1 MKFLTFLSD
10 LPDNVLG
17 RALRDGLKPA
27 GVAFSFSLVS
37 NLLYLAMPLYTYQ
50 IYGRVMVSQ
59 SIGTLVMLTVVTLF
73 VFAISSVIDDF
84 RARILIN
91 YGVALDQRV
100 SGRVFTALFD
110 AAVRGDPG
118 ARAQALRD
126 LDQFRQSLT
135 GIAAAAFFDVPWMP
149 VFMAVLFLIDP
160 LVGVVTVL
168 GAGVLVALAVLQAR
182 ATQAAL
188 KDANEAALKSYGFTD
203 AALRNGEVVRAMGML
218 PTLGRAWAQFRA
230 ITIERGANAAEASNA
245 YTDAIKAVRMGM
257 QVLIVAIGAYL
268 IIKGKIHSGMLF
280 ANMILASRALQP
292 IEKIVGSWDPLNNM
306 VRAYDRL
313 NTLLAKAEA
322 PAAATALPRP
332 AGKLSCEGVG
342 YAPPGVPKLLLA
354 NVNFAIEPNE
364 VLGVIGPSGAGK
376 STLAR
381 LLVGIWRPVQGV
393 CRLDGA
399 DVFSWDRADLGRYVG
414 YLPQDT
420 ELFAGTVRN
429 NIARFRPDVTD
440 EEVVHA
446 AQIAGVHE
454 LILRMPKGYDTDV
467 GEGGV
472 VLSAGQRQRVGLAR
486 TMLGKPAFVVMDEPN
501 ANLDAEGEEALM
513 RAIDAMKGW
522 GATVVIISHKP
533 GVFRAADKMLVL
545 REGRVELFGPRDQ
558 VMARLMKP
566 ATPPQAPGA
575 APGPPQVTAQA
586 APAQGSGQGQAQPA
600 PAGQAQAGP
609 GAPPSDGP
617 PPEARAVEGGR

>member
-1 MKFLTFLSD
+1 MKFLTFLSN

-17 RALRDGLKPA
+17 RALREGYKPA
-27 GVAFSFSLVS
+27 AVAFMFSLVS
-37 NLLYLAMPLYTYQ
+37 NLLYLALPLYTYQ
-50 IYGRVMVSQ
+50 VYGRVMVSQ
-59 SIGTLVMLTVVTLF
+59 NQATLWMLTLVTLF

-100 SGRVFTALFD
+100 SGRVFTGLFD

-135 GIAAAAFFDVPWMP
+135 GIAAAAFFDVPWIP
-149 VFMAVLFLIDP
+149 VFLVVLFIIDP
-160 LVGVVTVL
+160 LVGVITVV
-168 GAGVLVALAVLQAR
+168 GAGILFALAVLQAR
-182 ATQAAL
+182 ATQGAL
-188 KDANEAALKSYGFTD
+188 RDANEAALRSYGFTD

-218 PTLGRAWAQFRA
+218 PTLGQAWARHRQV
-230 ITIERGANAAEASNA
+230 TIERGAVAAEQSNM
-245 YTDAIKAVRMGM
+245 YTDIIKAVRMGM

-268 IIKGKIHSGMLF
+268 ILEGKIHSGMLF

-306 VRAYDRL
+306 VRCYERL
-313 NTLLAKAEA
+313 NNLLAKAE
-322 PAAATALPRP
+322 PPTSATALPRP
-332 AGKLSCEGVG
+332 LGKLSVEGVNF
-342 YAPPGVPKLLLA
+342 APPGVQRLVLA
-354 NVNFAIEPNE
+354 NVNFAVDPNE

-381 LLVGIWRPVQGV
+381 LLVGIWRPLNGV
-393 CRLDGA
+393 VRLDGA
-399 DVFSWDRADLGRYVG
+399 DVFSWDRADFGRHVG

-429 NIARFRPDVTD
+429 NIARFREGVTD
-440 EEVVHA
+440 EEVVAA
-446 AQIAGVHE
+446 AQLAGVHE

-486 TMLGKPAFVVMDEPN
+486 TLLGKPAFVVLDEPN
-501 ANLDAEGEEALM
+501 ANLDAEGEDALM
-513 RAIDAMKGW
+513 RAIDAMKAN

-545 REGRVELFGPRDQ
+545 RDGRVELFGPRDQ
-558 VMARLMKP
+558 VMARLVKP
-566 ATPPQAPGA
+566 AQPQQAAA
-575 APGPPQVTAQA
+575 AP
-586 APAQGSGQGQAQPA
+586 PAT
-600 PAGQAQAGP
+600 
-609 GAPPSDGP
+609 
-617 PPEARAVEGGR
+617 EVRAVEGGR

>member
-1 MKFLTFLSD
+1 MRFLTFLSR
-10 LPDNVLG
+10 LPDNILG
-17 RALRDGLKPA
+17 RALRDGYKPA
-27 GVAFSFSLVS
+27 AVAFGFSLVS

-50 IYGRVMVSQ
+50 VYGRIMVSQ
-59 SIGTLVMLTVVTLF
+59 NQASLWGLTIVTLF
-73 VFAISSVIDDF
+73 VFAISSAIDDF

-100 SGRVFTALFD
+100 SGRVFTGLFD

-135 GIAAAAFFDVPWMP
+135 GIAAAAFFDVPWIP
-149 VFMAVLFLIDP
+149 VFLVVLFMIDP
-160 LVGVVTVL
+160 LVGVVTVASAL
-168 GAGVLVALAVLQAR
+168 LLFGLAVAQAK
-182 ATQAAL
+182 ATQSAL
-188 KDANEAALKSYGFTD
+188 KEANEAALKSYSFTD

-218 PTLGRAWAQFRA
+218 PTLGQAWARHRA
-230 ITIERGANAAEASNA
+230 VTIERGAAAAEASNM
-245 YTDAIKAVRMGM
+245 YTDMIKAVRMGA
-257 QVLIVAIGAYL
+257 QVLIVAVGAYL
-268 IIKGKIHSGMLF
+268 ILKGKIHSGMLF

-306 VRAYDRL
+306 VRAYERL
-313 NTLLAKAEA
+313 NALLTRAE
-322 PAAATALPRP
+322 PPTTATSLPRP
-332 AGKLSCEGVG
+332 QGKLSVEGVNF
-342 YAPPGVPKLLLA
+342 APPGMQKLVLA
-354 NVNFAIEPNE
+354 NVNFAVDPNE
-364 VLGVIGPSGAGK
+364 VLGIIGPSGAGK

-381 LLVGIWRPVQGV
+381 LLVGIWKPLNGV
-393 CRLDGA
+393 ARLDGA
-399 DVFSWDRADLGRYVG
+399 DVFSWDRADFGRYVG

-440 EEVVHA
+440 EDVVKA
-446 AQIAGVHE
+446 AQLAGVHD

-486 TMLGKPAFVVMDEPN
+486 AMLGEPAFVVLDEPN
-501 ANLDAEGEEALM
+501 ASLDAEGEEALM
-513 RAIDAMKGW
+513 RAIDAMKAW

-533 GVFRAADKMLVL
+533 SVFRAADKMLVL

-558 VMARLMKP
+558 VMARLVKP
-566 ATPPQAPGA
+566 AQ
-575 APGPPQVTAQA
+575 
-586 APAQGSGQGQAQPA
+586 
-600 PAGQAQAGP
+600 
-609 GAPPSDGP
+609 
-617 PPEARAVEGGR
+617 PPEVRAVEAGR

>member
-1 MKFLTFLSD
+1 MKFLTFLTN

-17 RALRDGLKPA
+17 RALRDGYKPA
-27 GVAFSFSLVS
+27 SVAFSFSLVS

-59 SIGTLVMLTVVTLF
+59 SQGTLWMLTLVTLA
-73 VFAISSVIDDF
+73 VFAVSSVIDDY

-135 GIAAAAFFDVPWMP
+135 GIAAAAFFDVPWIP
-149 VFMAVLFLIDP
+149 VFLGMLFIIDP
-160 LVGVVTVL
+160 LVGTITTV
-168 GAGVLVALAVLQAR
+168 GAVVLVLLALAQAR
-182 ATQAAL
+182 ATQSAL
-188 KDANEAALKSYGFTD
+188 KDANEAALRSYAFTD

-218 PTLGRAWAQFRA
+218 PTLGQAWAKHRG
-230 ITIERGANAAEASNA
+230 ITIERGAAAAEASNM
-245 YTDAIKAVRMGM
+245 YTDIIKAVRMGM
-257 QVLIVAIGAYL
+257 QILIVAIGAYL

-306 VRAYDRL
+306 VRCYGRL
-313 NTLLAKAEA
+313 NQLLAKAEA
-322 PAAATALPRP
+322 PFAATALPRP
-332 AGKLSCEGVG
+332 LGKLSVEGVNF
-342 YAPPGVPKLLLA
+342 APPGAQKLILA
-354 NVNFAIEPNE
+354 NINFALDPNE

-381 LLVGIWRPVQGV
+381 LLVGIWKPLQGV

-399 DVFSWDRADLGRYVG
+399 DVFTWDRSDFGRYVG

-429 NIARFRPDVTD
+429 NIARFRDGVTD
-440 EEVVHA
+440 EEVVVA
-446 AQIAGVHE
+446 AQLAGVHE

-486 TMLGKPAFVVMDEPN
+486 AMLGAPAFVVLDEPN

-513 RAIDAMKGW
+513 KAIDAMKAN

-558 VMARLMKP
+558 VLQRLMKP
-566 ATPPQAPGA
+566 A
-575 APGPPQVTAQA
+575 VA
-586 APAQGSGQGQAQPA
+586 APAAVPPTPA
-600 PAGQAQAGP
+600 P
-609 GAPPSDGP
+609 
-617 PPEARAVEGGR
+617 EVRAVEGGR

>member
-17 RALRDGLKPA
+17 RALREGYKPA
-27 GVAFSFSLVS
+27 AVAFGFSLVS
-37 NLLYLAMPLYTYQ
+37 NLLYLALPLYTYQ
-50 IYGRVMVSQ
+50 VYGRVMVSQ
-59 SIGTLVMLTVVTLF
+59 SLATLWMLTLVTLF

-91 YGVALDQRV
+91 YGVMLDQRV
-100 SGRVFTALFD
+100 SGRVFTSLFD

-135 GIAAAAFFDVPWMP
+135 GIAAAAFFDVPWIP
-149 VFMAVLFLIDP
+149 VFMIVLAIIDP
-160 LVGVVTVL
+160 VVGIVTFAGGVV
-168 GAGVLVALAVLQAR
+168 LVILAIMQAR
-182 ATQAAL
+182 ATGAAL

-218 PTLGRAWAQFRA
+218 PTLGQAWARHRA
-230 ITIERGANAAEASNA
+230 VTIERGAAAAEASNM
-245 YTDAIKAVRMGM
+245 YTDIIKAVRMGI
-257 QVLIVAIGAYL
+257 QVLIIAVGAHL
-268 IIKGKIHSGMLF
+268 ILKGDIHMGMLF

-313 NTLLAKAEA
+313 NKLLANAE
-322 PAAATALPRP
+322 PTAAATSLPRP
-332 AGKLSCEGVG
+332 QGKLSVEGVNF
-342 YAPPGVPKLLLA
+342 APPGVQRLVLA
-354 NVNFAIEPNE
+354 NVNFAVEPNE

-381 LLVGIWRPVQGV
+381 LLVGIWRPLNGV
-393 CRLDGA
+393 VRLDGA
-399 DVFSWDRADLGRYVG
+399 DVFAWDRADFGRHVG

-429 NIARFRPDVTD
+429 NIARFRDGVTD
-440 EEVVHA
+440 EEVVAA
-446 AQIAGVHE
+446 AQLAGVHE

-486 TMLGKPAFVVMDEPN
+486 TLLGNPAFVVLDEPN
-501 ANLDAEGEEALM
+501 ANLDAEGEDALM
-513 RAIDAMKGW
+513 RAIDAMKAN

-545 REGRVELFGPRDQ
+545 RDGRVELFGPRDQ
-558 VMARLMKP
+558 VMARLVKP
-566 ATPPQAPGA
+566 AQPQVQPQQSQPPQ
-575 APGPPQVTAQA
+575 
-586 APAQGSGQGQAQPA
+586 QPS
-600 PAGQAQAGP
+600 
-609 GAPPSDGP
+609 APPAA
-617 PPEARAVEGGR
+617 EVRAVEGGR

>member
-1 MKFLTFLSD
+1 MKFLTFILSP
-10 LPDNVLG
+10 PDNVLG
-17 RALRDGLKPA
+17 RALRDGYKPA
-27 GVAFSFSLVS
+27 AVAFSFSLVS
-37 NLLYLAMPLYTYQ
+37 NLLYMAMPLYTYQ

-59 SIGTLVMLTVVTLF
+59 SQGTLWMLTFITLM
-73 VFAISSVIDDF
+73 VFAVSSWIDDL

-100 SGRVFTALFD
+100 SGRVFTGLFE

-118 ARAQALRD
+118 AKAQALRD
-126 LDQFRQSLT
+126 LDQFRQALT
-135 GIAAAAFFDVPWMP
+135 GIAAAAFFDVPWIP
-149 VFMAVLFLIDP
+149 VFVIALFIIDP
-160 LVGVVTVL
+160 VVGSVTLAGAFALL
-168 GAGVLVALAVLQAR
+168 GLAILQTR
-182 ATQAAL
+182 ATQSAL
-188 KDANEAALKSYGFTD
+188 RDASDAALKSYGFTD

-218 PTLGRAWAQFRA
+218 PTLGQAWSQHRAV
-230 ITIERGANAAEASNA
+230 TIERGATAAELSNM
-245 YTDAIKAVRMGM
+245 YTDIIKAVRMGI
-257 QVLIVAIGAYL
+257 QILIIALGAYL

-306 VRAYDRL
+306 FRAYTRL
-313 NTLLAKAEA
+313 NQLLAKAE
-322 PAAATALPRP
+322 PPFAATALPRP
-332 AGKLSCEGVG
+332 LGKLSIEG
-342 YAPPGVPKLLLA
+342 
-354 NVNFAIEPNE
+354 VNFAPMGAQKLILANINFALDPNE

-381 LLVGIWRPVQGV
+381 LLVGIWRPLQGV
-393 CRLDGA
+393 ARLDGA
-399 DVFSWDRADLGRYVG
+399 DVFTWDRADFGRYVG

-429 NIARFRPDVTD
+429 NIARFRADVTD
-440 EEVVHA
+440 EEVVTA
-446 AQIAGVHE
+446 AQLAGVHE

-467 GEGGV
+467 GEGGM

-486 TMLGKPAFVVMDEPN
+486 AVLGSPAFVVLDEPN

-513 RAIDAMKGW
+513 NAIDAMKAN

-533 GVFRAADKMLVL
+533 GVFRAADKMLVV

-566 ATPPQAPGA
+566 AGAPA
-575 APGPPQVTAQA
+575 APEV
-586 APAQGSGQGQAQPA
+586 
-600 PAGQAQAGP
+600 
-609 GAPPSDGP
+609 
-617 PPEARAVEGGR
+617 RAVEAGR